1 MPIYQLGEKIPQ
13 LGEQSWIAPN
23 ATVIGDVRLGVQASI
38 WWNATLRGDND
49 PIHIGERSN
58 IQDGSVLHTDEGV
71 PMHIGNDVTVAHL
84 VMLFFQAEGGI
95 RDKAT

>member
-1 MPIYQLGEKIPQ
+1 MPVYQLGEKIPQ
-13 LGEQSWIAPN
+13 LGDQTWIAPN
-23 ATVIGDVRLGVQASI
+23 ATIIGDVRLGAQASI

-71 PMHIGNDVTVAHL
+71 PMHIGNDVTDRKSV
-84 VMLFFQAEGGI
+84 V
-95 RDKAT
+95 